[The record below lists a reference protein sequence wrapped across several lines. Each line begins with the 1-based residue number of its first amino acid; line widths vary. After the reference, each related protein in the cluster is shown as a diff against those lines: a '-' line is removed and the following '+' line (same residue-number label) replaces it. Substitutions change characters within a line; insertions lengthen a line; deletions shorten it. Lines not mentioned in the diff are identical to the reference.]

1 VSVLDRRAAA
11 RYSINARLHWE
22 RVERRDCGEGLT
34 ENISTC
40 GVYFQGE
47 RCLAVGQPIRLT
59 MTLRRRSI
67 CVGGDGVVVRVE
79 PREGRLWCRCVVRG
93 AVAATWQRRA
103 AKLCSHLP
111 MTGSLTS
118 RSGGPP
124 FDTIGRVRPGSRG

>member
-1 VSVLDRRAAA
+1 MSVLDRRAAA

-22 RVERRDCGEGLT
+22 RVGRRDGGEGLT

-59 MTLRRRSI
+59 MTLQRRSI

-79 PREGRLWCRCVVRG
+79 PREGGYGVGVWLEG
-93 AVAATWQRRA
+93 
-103 AKLCSHLP
+103 LLP
-111 MTGSLTS
+111 LPG
-118 RSGGPP
+118 SGGLPSSAHTFP
-124 FDTIGRVRPGSRG
+124 